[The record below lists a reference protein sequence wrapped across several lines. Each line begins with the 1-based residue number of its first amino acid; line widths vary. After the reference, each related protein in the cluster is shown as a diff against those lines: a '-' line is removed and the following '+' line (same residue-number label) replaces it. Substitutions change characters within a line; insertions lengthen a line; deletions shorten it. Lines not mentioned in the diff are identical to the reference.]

1 MIPDSVNLRPEYPE
15 TTERLVTKKDALCAG
30 VELLLKR
37 MESNPEEFAPYSGK
51 WKDITNSIEQYGRGG
66 TPADLT
72 FLTEHER
79 STLWEKYCEAR
90 KKHLHHSVM
99 ERILV
104 SDDTAH
110 INTPLAKTYKSE
122 PYIPGRIV
130 EQAALYPPLHPALAA
145 VGVEPY
151 TPEDKA
157 AVKLSL
163 TEMLKKK
170 LNSL

>member
-1 MIPDSVNLRPEYPE
+1 MIPDSVSSRPDLPE
-15 TTERLVTKKDALCAG
+15 QTIERLVTKKDALCAG

-37 MESNPEEFAPYSGK
+37 MESNPEEFAPHSGK

-66 TPADLT
+66 APSDLT

-104 SDDTAH
+104 NESTYQPTYL
-110 INTPLAKTYKSE
+110 NTTQGFFK
-122 PYIPGRIV
+122 PGEIT
-130 EQAALYPPLHPALAA
+130 
-145 VGVEPY
+145 PY

-157 AVKLSL
+157 VVKLSL
-163 TEMLKKK
+163 HEMLRKK